1 MLPFNAQLLTLNSLS
16 ALDDQLLLAVNH
28 ARGPVLDAVM
38 TFASNRLVWFPCYAL
53 LIGWLIWHFRRR
65 AILLLP
71 LVVTAVALADSI
83 TSRFFKP
90 FFARLRP
97 CHTPALEAQLY
108 LPDGCGGQFGFMS
121 SHAANGFALA
131 VFLLLTLPAGRY
143 RALKTGVFLWA
154 TLLSYSRIYLGA
166 HFPTDVLGGALIGAG
181 LGWGA
186 AALFRRYTG
195 PQGRWE
201 SLGRA

>member
-1 MLPFNAQLLTLNSLS
+1 MFR
-16 ALDDQLLLAVNH
+16 ALHAVDDQLLLAVNH
-28 ARGPVLDAVM
+28 ARGPALDAVM
-38 TFASNRLVWFPCYAL
+38 TFASNRLVWFPFYAA
-53 LIGWLIWHFRRR
+53 LIGWLVWHFRRR
-65 AILLLP
+65 AIVLLP

-97 CHTPALEAQLY
+97 CHNPALEAQLY
-108 LPDGCGGQFGFMS
+108 LPDGCGGQYGFMS

-143 RALKTGVFLWA
+143 RLLKAGVFLWA
-154 TLLSYSRIYLGA
+154 SLLSYSRIYLGA

-186 AALFRRYTG
+186 AVLFRRSTG

-201 SLGRA
+201 ALGHA

>member
-1 MLPFNAQLLTLNSLS
+1 MFR
-16 ALDDQLLLAVNH
+16 ALHAVDDQLLLAVNH
-28 ARGPVLDAVM
+28 ARGPALDAVM
-38 TFASNRLVWFPCYAL
+38 TLASNRLVWFPFYAL
-53 LIGWLIWHFRRR
+53 LVGWLVWHFRRR
-65 AILLLP
+65 AIVLLP

-108 LPDGCGGQFGFMS
+108 LPDGCGGQYGFMS

-143 RALKTGVFLWA
+143 RVLKAGVFLWA
-154 TLLSYSRIYLGA
+154 ILLSYSRIYLGA
-166 HFPTDVLGGALIGAG
+166 HFPTDVLGGALVGAG

-186 AALFRRYTG
+186 AVLFRRSTG
-195 PQGRWE
+195 PAGRWE
-201 SLGRA
+201 ALGRATA

>member
-1 MLPFNAQLLTLNSLS
+1 MATDPFLILNSQFLID
-16 ALDDQLLLAVNH
+16 LDNRLLLAVNH
-28 ARGPVLDAVM
+28 ARGPALDAVM
-38 TFASNRLVWFPCYAL
+38 SFASNRLVWIPFYAL
-53 LIGWLIWHFRRR
+53 LIGWLVWHFRRR
-65 AILLLP
+65 ALLLLP
-71 LVVTAVALADSI
+71 LVVAAVALADSV

-143 RALKTGVFLWA
+143 RALKAGVFLWA
-154 TLLSYSRIYLGA
+154 ILLSYSRIYLGA
-166 HFPTDVLGGALIGAG
+166 HFPTDVLGGALVGAL

-186 AALFRRYTG
+186 AALFRQSTG
-195 PQGRWE
+195 PAGRWE
-201 SLGRA
+201 ALGRA